1 METKQEIINSLQQ
14 HKKDLQQEFGI
25 EELALFGS
33 FANDEQNEE
42 SDIDLVVLK
51 MKKKN
56 AFMLIRAKQF
66 LSQLLNRDVDL
77 GLIDSLRPF
86 IRNRVEKEMIH
97 V

>member
-14 HKKDLQQEFGI
+14 YKKDLQQEFGI

>member
-14 HKKDLQQEFGI
+14 HKKDLQEEFGI

-86 IRNRVEKEMIH
+86 IRNRIEKEMIH

>member
-14 HKKDLQQEFGI
+14 YKKDLQEEFGI

-86 IRNRVEKEMIH
+86 IRNRIEKEMIH

>member
-14 HKKDLQQEFGI
+14 HKKDLQEEFGI

-66 LSQLLNRDVDL
+66 LSQLFNRDVDL